1 MKRLHHFAAASV
13 VAASALLGLA
23 SAPVQAT
30 PVAIDVG
37 GAQSINLQGEA
48 GNTVWLI
55 DVGANAVLNSLS
67 WSLDLNAF
75 APSVLSEMQVSFGG
89 SSGLDLL
96 TFAPGGA
103 DFASGAGSYSGSLD
117 LSPFGLSVGADGLL
131 RLEFSEAYKDFALDV
146 AEGEWLRGS
155 LTFDVTASAVPEPG
169 TAALVL
175 LGLGLIGIRTRRA
188 HAHAQTARR
197 HVVG

>member
-1 MKRLHHFAAASV
+1 MKRLHHLLAASA

-23 SAPVQAT
+23 SAPAHASPIV
-30 PVAIDVG
+30 VDVG
-37 GAQSINLQGEA
+37 GAQSVNLQGEA
-48 GNTVWLI
+48 GNTVWFI

-89 SSGLDLL
+89 SSGLDLV

-103 DFASGAGSYSGSLD
+103 DFASGIGSYSGSLD
-117 LSPFGLSVGADGLL
+117 LSPFGLGVGADGLL

-146 AEGEWLRGS
+146 AEGEWLRGN
-155 LTFDVTASAVPEPG
+155 LTFDVTAASAVPEPAS
-169 TAALVL
+169 AALAL
-175 LGLGLIGIRTRRA
+175 LGLGLIVGV
-188 HAHAQTARR
+188 QARR
-197 HVVG
+197 RRGH